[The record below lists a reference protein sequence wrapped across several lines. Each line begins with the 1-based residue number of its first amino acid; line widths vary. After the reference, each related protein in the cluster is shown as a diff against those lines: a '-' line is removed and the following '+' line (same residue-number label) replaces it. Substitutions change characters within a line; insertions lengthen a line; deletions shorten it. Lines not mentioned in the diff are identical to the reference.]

1 MTLKSIR
8 EASAF
13 WDASALVPLCVQ
25 ERRSAAARTRFRQ
38 FSQVVWWGSRVEV
51 YSAACRLHREKRIS
65 DADKQQAV
73 SRMQLLIA
81 GWREILPDD
90 EVRSLA
96 FDSLE
101 KYSLR
106 AADAIQIAASLVWCD
121 KRPSRRTFICGD
133 RRLASAAESAG
144 FTVLEVA

>member
-1 MTLKSIR
+1 MKSIR
-8 EASAF
+8 EAAAF
-13 WDASALVPLCVQ
+13 WDSSALVPLCVN
-25 ERRSAAARTRFRQ
+25 ERTSASARSHFRT

-51 YSAACRLHREKRIS
+51 YAAACRSYREKHIS
-65 DADKQQAV
+65 DVDKQRAV
-73 SRMQLLIA
+73 SRLQSLVA

-96 FDSLE
+96 WDSLE

-106 AADAIQIAASLVWCD
+106 AADAIQLAAGLVWCD
-121 KRPSRRTFICGD
+121 QWPSRRTFICGD